1 MMATKN
7 DHYNH
12 SSEIGLAGDI
22 TQACL
27 TTAAKLL
34 KEARY
39 RASSGTKG
47 QTRPEAS
54 LSRKRSKSDTDRK
67 NNDDGQ
73 YLGDDDR
80 DESNHTKRPGI
91 MPGNRLR

>member
-1 MMATKN
+1 MSTKN
-7 DHYNH
+7 DHYSH

-27 TTAAKLL
+27 ATAAKLL

-39 RASSGTKG
+39 RTSSGTDD

-54 LSRKRSKSDTDRK
+54 LSRKRSKSGTDRK
-67 NNDDGQ
+67 NNDDDQ

-80 DESNHTKRPGI
+80 DKSNHAKRPGV
-91 MPGNRLR
+91 MPGNRLG